1 MTVVLVVIF
10 NYLKYMCVCVECKI
24 CITFVLLMN
33 FSVLIFVIFVF
44 HTHMNASACV

>member
-10 NYLKYMCVCVECKI
+10 NYLKYMWVCVECKI
-24 CITFVLLMN
+24 CITFVFVNELFGFN
-33 FSVLIFVIFVF
+33 FCDFAF